1 MMLNIEGLR
10 PRGSS
15 GSNPD
20 ETDGVDHLCTHL
32 GQTTAISQ
40 RALVHVQAGE
50 RRCAGARLSTTYHM
64 MWIDRVVS
72 LATDSAPE
80 GIFVAYVN
88 SKPALDLFW
97 VKFACHNIS
106 LAINTSCLRCIPPRT
121 ELYQQTPPL
130 TANSAWYEVRVNSW
144 NVPTYMIAKL
154 TFVPVTLSLTMFTR
168 LQGNH
173 GTLAIDKP

>member
-20 ETDGVDHLCTHL
+20 QTDGVDHLCTHL

-50 RRCAGARLSTTYHM
+50 RGCAGARLSTTYHM
-64 MWIDRVVS
+64 MWIDRASCPLLLILHLRLCMS
-72 LATDSAPE
+72 LLS
-80 GIFVAYVN
+80 
-88 SKPALDLFW
+88 DLFW
-97 VKFACHNIS
+97 VNFARHNIS